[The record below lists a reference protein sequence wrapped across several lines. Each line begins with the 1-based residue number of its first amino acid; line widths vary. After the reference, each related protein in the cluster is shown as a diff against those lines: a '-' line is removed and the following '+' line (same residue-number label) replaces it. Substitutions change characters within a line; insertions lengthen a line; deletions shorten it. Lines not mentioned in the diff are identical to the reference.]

1 MLTRKERA
9 EIFSKNLLDIMR
21 SRGMD
26 HSMLAAKTGKPLRTV
41 YNWTAGANVPRIQS
55 IAGIA
60 KALNCKVTDLT
71 DEKLP
76 AGVVATGTAEI
87 QQQQPAQASQLPDE
101 ILGKS
106 SQFWQIMELID
117 KLDKPEQQQAL
128 QVLTAM
134 FSNKL

>member
-1 MLTRKERA
+1 MSETRKARA
-9 EIFSKNLLDIMR
+9 EIFSKNLLDMMR

-41 YNWTAGANVPRIQS
+41 YNWTQGANIPRIHS
-55 IAGIA
+55 IAVIA

-71 DEKLP
+71 EPD
-76 AGVVATGTAEI
+76 GVTATGTAEI
-87 QQQQPAQASQLPDE
+87 QQQPAQVDQLPKQ

-106 SQFWQIMELID
+106 RQFWQIMELVD
-117 KLDKPEQQQAL
+117 KLDEPEQQQAL

>member
-1 MLTRKERA
+1 MSETRKARA
-9 EIFSKNLLDIMR
+9 EIFSKNLLDAMR

-26 HSMLAAKTGKPLRTV
+26 HQILAAKTGKPLRTV
-41 YNWTAGANVPRIQS
+41 YNWTQGANIPRNQS
-55 IAGIA
+55 IAIIA

-71 DEKLP
+71 DKKLP
-76 AGVVATGTAEI
+76 AGVVATGTVEV
-87 QQQQPAQASQLPDE
+87 QQQPAQVSQMPKQ

-117 KLDKPEQQQAL
+117 KLDETDQQQAL
-128 QVLTAM
+128 KVLTAM